1 MTAIDGTGLR
11 GFEDLA
17 DRLRA
22 SGRTLLFC
30 GARAQP
36 AAVMRQ
42 AHFHEHVGER
52 NLCPNIETALVR
64 ARLNFMPR
72 ARRSPCMIVGCLS

>member
-17 DRLRA
+17 ETLRA
-22 SGRTLLFC
+22 SGRTLILC
-30 GARAQP
+30 GAREQP

-42 AHFHEHVGER
+42 AQFYDHIGER
-52 NLCPNIETALVR
+52 NLCPNIEAALAR
-64 ARLNFMPR
+64 AAELR
-72 ARRSPCMIVGCLS
+72 AAQAA